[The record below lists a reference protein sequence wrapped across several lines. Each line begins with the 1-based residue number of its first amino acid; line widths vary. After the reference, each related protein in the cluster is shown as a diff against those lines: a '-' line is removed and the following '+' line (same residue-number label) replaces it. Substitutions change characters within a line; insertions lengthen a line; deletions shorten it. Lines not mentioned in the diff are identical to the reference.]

1 VQVTGVIEPESRLA
15 ASASENRRIGLL
27 ATTATVRSGAYARA
41 LAVHAPGAELVAVA
55 CPDLAPIIQQGF
67 PLDRRVMETVR
78 GYCAPL
84 RDAGVD
90 TVILGCTHYP
100 LIAPMLQRMLGPG
113 VKLITSGRSL
123 ALSVA
128 RSLEDSG
135 LGAARPQEG
144 EYRFLCTGDVE
155 AFRAI
160 GSRFLQMPIE
170 QIEHVALPLAE
181 AA

>member
-1 VQVTGVIEPESRLA
+1 
-15 ASASENRRIGLL
+15 
-27 ATTATVRSGAYARA
+27 
-41 LAVHAPGAELVAVA
+41 
-55 CPDLAPIIQQGF
+55 
-67 PLDRRVMETVR
+67 
-78 GYCAPL
+78 
-84 RDAGVD
+84 
-90 TVILGCTHYP
+90 
-100 LIAPMLQRMLGPG
+100 MLGPG